1 MKSWFLHICLF
12 AGCVLSLPSCTHDEV
27 MDTDSIETSV
37 ELTLSYASGEPIS
50 RDVAS
55 REDEDG
61 LDYTTEAQCELAI
74 DDIYILAFDQT
85 NDKLLGLVEELEFV
99 EDNTTNYYTKKIKG
113 RMRPQQA
120 ETSVYFAVLTNL
132 NQNSIQAAN
141 GNPAAYLKG
150 QIGQTSSTIYQNLIY
165 TSITGKWIT
174 NDVRIP
180 MWGKT
185 GITTLSDGS
194 LINMGCNLYR
204 AVAKV
209 QIWMDGKQGIP
220 GSNNNST
227 DDDFKITS
235 IVVNNV
241 NNQGY
246 CASLKTPSNDI
257 KVQYT
262 EASVPSSVSKSTSIT
277 YVPLDGDVE
286 YEIEGSTEKQKFNAA
301 REAYSDFIY
310 LPEHLNDGTDND
322 VTITINF
329 TYNGE
334 SRTGTLYFK
343 NYTTNETWDVI
354 RNHSY
359 VFNITGVN
367 SAVDVESPLKYQV
380 MNWWSEF
387 ENPTLNFGN
396 GDGDV
401 TNDDTASN

>member
-61 LDYTTEAQCELAI
+61 LDYTTEAQCELTI
-74 DDIYILAFDQT
+74 DDIFILAFDQT
-85 NDKLLGLVEELEFV
+85 SDKLLGLVEELEFV
-99 EDNTTNYYTKKIKG
+99 EDNATNYYTRKIKG

-132 NQNSIQAAN
+132 SQNAIQAAN

-150 QIGQTSSTIYQNLIY
+150 QIGQTSTAIYQNLIY
-165 TSITGKWIT
+165 TSSTGKWID
-174 NDVRIP
+174 NGVRIP

-185 GITTLSDGS
+185 TNTTLRNGA
-194 LINMGCNLYR
+194 LISMGCNLYR

-209 QIWMDGKQGIP
+209 QIWMYGKQGIP
-220 GSNNNST
+220 GSDDNST
-227 DDDFKITS
+227 EDDFIITS
-235 IVVNNV
+235 IVVNNA

-246 CASLKTPSNDI
+246 CASLKNPNPDI
-257 KVQYT
+257 KIQYT
-262 EASVPSSVSKSTSIT
+262 EASVPNSVSKSSSIT
-277 YVPLDGDVE
+277 YTPLDGDVE

-322 VTITINF
+322 VTITVNF
-329 TYNGE
+329 TYNKE
-334 SRTGTLYFK
+334 PRTGTLYFK
-343 NYTTNETWDVI
+343 DYTTNDVWDVI

-359 VFNITGVN
+359 VFNITAVN
-367 SAVDVESPLKYQV
+367 SAVDVESALKYQV
-380 MNWWSEF
+380 IDWEDI
-387 ENPTLNFGN
+387 ENGTLTFGN
-396 GDGDV
+396 ADGVV
-401 TNDDTASN
+401 TNNGAASN